1 LIRFAILKHVIETLQ
16 AELAETKDA
25 LAETKDAQ
33 ALLTAQ
39 LEAMQKQMA
48 EMFQIMQTIGQASGV
63 QVQMSALVPVRQ
75 FTPVSMPSCR

>member
-25 LAETKDAQ
+25 LAETKDVQ

-48 EMFQIMQTIGQASGV
+48 DMFQIMQTIEQASGV
-63 QVQMSALVPVRQ
+63 QVQMP
-75 FTPVSMPSCR
+75 TPVLVR

>member
-16 AELAETKDA
+16 AELVETKDA

-39 LEAMQKQMA
+39 LEATQKQMA
-48 EMFQIMQTIGQASGV
+48 EMF
-63 QVQMSALVPVRQ
+63 
-75 FTPVSMPSCR
+75 

>member
-1 LIRFAILKHVIETLQ
+1 VIETLQ

-25 LAETKDAQ
+25 LAETKDVQ

-48 EMFQIMQTIGQASGV
+48 DMF
-63 QVQMSALVPVRQ
+63 
-75 FTPVSMPSCR
+75 

>member
-16 AELAETKDA
+16 VELAETKDA

-33 ALLTAQ
+33 VLLTAQ
-39 LEAMQKQMA
+39 LEATQKQMV

-63 QVQMSALVPVRQ
+63 QVQMPAPVPV
-75 FTPVSMPSCR
+75 